1 VHAYERRKKQKHSD
15 EILSVTSVGSKF
27 YAPTH
32 AKDLVHIVPLN
43 PNARKP
49 AYLNRLYYK
58 EDQKFIE
65 YAKYNE

>member
-1 VHAYERRKKQKHSD
+1 
-15 EILSVTSVGSKF
+15 VTSVGSKF

-49 AYLNRLYYK
+49 AYLNRLYFK
-58 EDQKFIE
+58 EDKKFFE